1 MKIFYRISDV
11 SQDPNQTKQKIKGL
25 TNETCLR
32 NFTKVFS
39 QQVNNDICVI
49 ADNIRDD
56 TYNMICKYVPESNI
70 QKVSEG
76 NGAATFRIAFNQALQ
91 HDDNEIIYFV
101 ENDYLHK
108 PDSYEILLEGFSLGF
123 PYVTLY
129 DHPDKYMKPS
139 LVGSNPLVDDDG
151 GERTKVYRTASSHWK
166 ITNATTMTFAAK
178 VKDLKT
184 DESIIRHWTS
194 GTHPHDFF
202 MFLQIQDNYFA
213 VLTHNLYPNQS
224 TQNKRHLICPIPGY
238 STHGDLGYVDN
249 LTDWSQ
255 YVTS

>member
-11 SQDPNQTKQKIKGL
+11 SQDPNQTKRKIKGL
-25 TNETCLR
+25 NNETCLR

-39 QQVNNDICVI
+39 QQVDNFQQPANIDIYVI
-49 ADNIRDD
+49 ADNVCDD

-108 PDSYEILLEGFSLGF
+108 PNSYQILLEGFSLGF

-129 DHPDKYMKPS
+129 DHPDKYMKS
-139 LVGSNPLVDDDG
+139 NIDGGNPLVDDG
-151 GERTKVYRTASSHWK
+151 RKTKYTGPLIS
-166 ITNATTMTFAAK
+166 
-178 VKDLKT
+178 LKLLMQ
-184 DESIIRHWTS
+184 R
-194 GTHPHDFF
+194 
-202 MFLQIQDNYFA
+202 L
-213 VLTHNLYPNQS
+213 
-224 TQNKRHLICPIPGY
+224 
-238 STHGDLGYVDN
+238 
-249 LTDWSQ
+249 
-255 YVTS
+255 